1 MPEKHFEKLE
11 EKIGYKFK
19 SKVLLR
25 TALTHSSYAYEN
37 SKKNLAHN
45 EKLEFLGDSVLNFVV
60 VDYICKT
67 FPKLPEGELSKL
79 KSSAVSTLS
88 LSKFAKK
95 INLGDFILLSKGE
108 ILSGGKKKDTILA
121 GAFEALVGAI
131 YLDSGVTKAKEFIK
145 NFIVP
150 FYEKLKGKP
159 FYVDNYKSAL
169 QEFYQ
174 KKSLPLPIY
183 RVIEEIGP
191 EHKKTF
197 KVEVIWEGKSLA
209 QATGRSK
216 KSAEQKAAKK
226 VLTKVIGKEIKDLV
240 AETFFVERKK

>member
-1 MPEKHFEKLE
+1 
-11 EKIGYKFK
+11 
-19 SKVLLR
+19 
-25 TALTHSSYAYEN
+25 
-37 SKKNLAHN
+37 
-45 EKLEFLGDSVLNFVV
+45 
-60 VDYICKT
+60 
-67 FPKLPEGELSKL
+67 
-79 KSSAVSTLS
+79 VSTLS

-95 INLGDFILLSKGE
+95 ISLGNYILLSKGE

-174 KKSLPLPIY
+174 KKNLPLPVY
-183 RVIEEIGP
+183 RIIEEIGP
-191 EHKKTF
+191 EHKKLF
-197 KVEVIWEGKSLA
+197 KVEVVWEGKSLA
-209 QATGRSK
+209 RATGRSK
-216 KSAEQKAAKK
+216 KSAEQRAARK

-240 AETFFVERKK
+240 AETFFIERKINE